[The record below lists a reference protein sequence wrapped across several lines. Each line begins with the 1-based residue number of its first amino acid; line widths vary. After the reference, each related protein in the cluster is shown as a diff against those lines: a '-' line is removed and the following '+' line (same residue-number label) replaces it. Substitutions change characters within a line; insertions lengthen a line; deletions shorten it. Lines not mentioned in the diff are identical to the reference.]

1 MTEQIHYRAPKAL
14 RLHLEQ
20 LEKRIRQDAQRDEA
34 LRRREAEER
43 QREHAEGV
51 AALEAAVVTS
61 AIKAQQR

>member
-1 MTEQIHYRAPKAL
+1 MTEQIHYREPKAL

-20 LEKRIRQDAQRDEA
+20 LEKRIRQDAQRDA
-34 LRRREAEER
+34 AARRRETAER

-61 AIKAQQR
+61 AMKAQR